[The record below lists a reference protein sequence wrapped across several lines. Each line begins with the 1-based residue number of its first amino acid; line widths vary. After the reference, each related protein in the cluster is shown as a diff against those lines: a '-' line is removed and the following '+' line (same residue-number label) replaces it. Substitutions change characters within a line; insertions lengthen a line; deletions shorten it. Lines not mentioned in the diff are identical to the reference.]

1 MSVNKVV
8 KGILSEKLGVDRR
21 SIRMDSRIGDD
32 LCADSLKF
40 LEIIIAL
47 ESELDISI
55 EDSDAEKVV
64 TVRDLL
70 DVVRN
75 EVDLKRQAKA
85 A

>member
-1 MSVNKVV
+1 MSANKVV

-21 SIRMDSRIGDD
+21 SIRMESRIGDD
-32 LCADSLKF
+32 LGADSLKY

-47 ESELDISI
+47 ESGLDIRI
-55 EDSDAEKVV
+55 EDADAEKVV

>member
-1 MSVNKVV
+1 MSANKVV
-8 KGILSEKLGVDRR
+8 KGILSEKLGVNRR
-21 SIRMDSRIGDD
+21 SIRMESRIGDD
-32 LCADSLKF
+32 LGADSLKF

-47 ESELDISI
+47 ESGLDIRI
-55 EDSDAEKVV
+55 DDADAEKVV

-70 DVVRN
+70 DVVKI